1 MNGYYAQ
8 LVEQAADGLVIHD
21 GQRIV
26 AANAAA
32 LRLAGASRHD
42 QLVGQPVSMFFERP
56 YLKSVARALCDRMG
70 TDAQRA
76 FGRERLHALDGSVRE
91 VMVSA
96 QLFVHAGHLRVHVV
110 LHDLH
115 DQLEAERTALE
126 LEEERRQAERSADW
140 RAVMGG
146 IAHQLN
152 NRLQVVIG
160 FSEGLL
166 ASTLSDDQ
174 RADVAEVTRAA
185 QSSALITR
193 RMLQMVGDAPFMP
206 RRLFLNTSVYAI
218 LQDWEVA
225 ANSSSGRV
233 GYASGAV
240 PAVNMDASH
249 LQQMME
255 CLLDNA
261 RCATRTSGQIQV
273 VVRATTLPEPQ
284 LAADGRIMPPGEYVT
299 ITVRDSGEGI
309 GADVQRHMLEPFFT
323 THLADGAPGLG
334 LPALLGMARQNGA
347 FLTFTSAPNHGA
359 SFVVW
364 VASLPLASD
373 RGATSVGA
381 TGARARTILVV
392 EHHEPTRAALV
403 RSFARVGYRVLA
415 TASGEEALELLRH
428 VAVPALIVVGTSAQ
442 SGDTAFPHALQQQW
456 PSVPI
461 LLLSGE
467 SDARRTEWHG
477 VAGTWSV
484 LPSPFSEYELVN
496 AAQQLVRATR
506 SDVQ

>member
-8 LVEQAADGLVIHD
+8 LVEQAPDGFVVHD
-21 GQRIV
+21 GQHIV
-26 AANAAA
+26 AVNAAT

-42 QLVGQPVSMFFERP
+42 QLVGQPVSMLFERP
-56 YLKSVARALCDRMG
+56 YLKSVARALCDRTG
-70 TDAQRA
+70 TDASRSFA
-76 FGRERLHALDGSVRE
+76 RERLHVLDGSVRE
-91 VMVSA
+91 VEVSA
-96 QLFVHAGHLRVHVV
+96 QLFVHAGHLRAHLV

-115 DQLEAERTALE
+115 DQLEAERTALA
-126 LEEERRQAERSADW
+126 LEEERRQAERNADW

-166 ASTLSDDQ
+166 TSTLSDDQ
-174 RADVAEVTRAA
+174 RADVAEVSRAA
-185 QSSALITR
+185 HSSAMITR
-193 RMLQMVGDAPFMP
+193 RMLQVVGDAPFMP

-218 LQDWEVA
+218 LQEWEVA
-225 ANSSSGRV
+225 ANAPSGRV

-240 PAVNMDASH
+240 PAVHMDARH

-261 RCATRTSGQIQV
+261 RSATRTSGQIQV
-273 VVRATTLPEPQ
+273 AVRATTLSAPQ
-284 LAADGRIMPPGEYVT
+284 LAADARIMPPGAYVT

-334 LPALLGMARQNGA
+334 LPALLGMARQNSA
-347 FLTFTSAPNHGA
+347 FLTFASAPNHGA
-359 SFVVW
+359 TFVVW
-364 VASLPLASD
+364 VASPPLASG
-373 RGATSVGA
+373 RGATSVGEM
-381 TGARARTILVV
+381 GARARTVLVV
-392 EHHEPTRAALV
+392 EPHEPTRTVLV

-415 TASGEEALELLRH
+415 TASGEEVLELLQH
-428 VAVPALIVVGTSAQ
+428 VAVPALIVVGTAAQ
-442 SGDTAFPHALQQQW
+442 SGDAAFPRTLQQQW
-456 PSVPI
+456 PSVPV

-467 SDARRTEWHG
+467 SDAPRPEWHG
-477 VAGTWSV
+477 VAGVWSV
-484 LPSPFSEYELVN
+484 LPSPFSEYALVN
-496 AAQQLVRATR
+496 AAQQLVRASR

>member
-8 LVEQAADGLVIHD
+8 LVEQAPDGLVIHD
-21 GQRIV
+21 GQHIV
-26 AANAAA
+26 AVNPAA
-32 LRLAGASRHD
+32 LRLAGASRRE
-42 QLVGQPVSMFFERP
+42 QLVGQPVSMLFERP
-56 YLKSVARALCDRMG
+56 YLKSVARALCDHTG

-76 FGRERLHALDGSVRE
+76 FGRERLHVLDGSVRE
-91 VMVSA
+91 VEVST
-96 QLFVHAGHLRVHVV
+96 QLFVHAGRLRAHLV

-115 DQLEAERTALE
+115 AQLEAERTAWE

-152 NRLQVVIG
+152 NQLQVVIG

-166 ASTLSDDQ
+166 TSTLSDDQ
-174 RADVAEVTRAA
+174 RADVAEVIRAA
-185 QSSALITR
+185 HSSAMITR
-193 RMLQMVGDAPFMP
+193 RLLQVVGDAPFMP

-218 LQDWEVA
+218 VQDWEVA
-225 ANSSSGRV
+225 ANSSAGRV

-240 PAVNMDASH
+240 PAVHMDARH

-261 RCATRTSGQIQV
+261 RSATRTRGQIQV
-273 VVRATTLPEPQ
+273 AVCATTLPEPQ
-284 LAADGRIMPPGEYVT
+284 LSADARIMPPGAYVT

-347 FLTFTSAPNHGA
+347 FLTFTSSPNHGA

-364 VASLPLASD
+364 VASLPLAMD
-373 RGATSVGA
+373 HGATSIGA

-428 VAVPALIVVGTSAQ
+428 VAVPALIVVGTAAPR
-442 SGDTAFPHALQQQW
+442 GDAAFPHTLQQQW

-461 LLLSGE
+461 LVLSGDT
-467 SDARRTEWHG
+467 DALRAEWDG
-477 VAGTWSV
+477 VAGTRSV
-484 LPSPFSEYELVN
+484 LPSPFSEYGLVM
-496 AAQQLVRATR
+496 AAQQLVQATR